1 MACKRSAVR
10 TRYSPHFN
18 LFFSMPS
25 IFRLSFILLFSII
38 SLFSIGQQPAI
49 LIKVVDAKYNPVGF
63 ANISIVNKIDST
75 KISNAITDSIGI
87 TKINLAAKTNLAAKN
102 AYTIK
107 VSAIGYK
114 KYSKDYFINDQSSIA
129 IKLTEDPTQL
139 NEVVVKSTKALIRQE
154 DDKSV
159 VDPEPLA
166 ASSTN
171 AYETVE
177 KVPGVFIDQDGNIY
191 LNGLSPAGV
200 QINGRDLRMSA
211 ADIAILLKS
220 LPPNAIQKIELIRT
234 PSAKYDASGGG
245 GLVNIV
251 LMKGVKIGLN
261 GSVNTGFSQGEYG
274 NQFLG
279 FNLNNNNDKLSS
291 YVNAQYSNN
300 NGVTITNSDRILS
313 IDSVLKQEARAV
325 SPNHSANLGY
335 GFGKTIKEKWE
346 LNYDGRMSQNKFDNT
361 TNSNSFLRQISINQ
375 NTGNLQTYVNNKGTN
390 NFMNQS
396 FRVKLKLDTVGG
408 EWVND
413 VSFNFS
419 KSSTDQNYS
428 NLLVARNTS
437 SGGEGDFGN
446 DRNFFTYQSDIRKKI
461 RGITIESGVKTSLL
475 NFNNNSIYTKNVS
488 GLITPDPF
496 RTSKFNYKEQ
506 INAAYL
512 QGSKTWGPVVL
523 KVGSRLEQTI
533 MQGHQ
538 FIPKDTT
545 FSINRTD
552 AFPYVYL
559 SRKILMIMN
568 YELRGFLVYRKT
580 ISRPSYDY
588 LNPFAKYIDPFL
600 YEVGN
605 PNLKPQFTSNY
616 EANISVDDRPLF
628 AYGVNETSDIF
639 TNVVY
644 QSPTNKQ
651 VSYRTYDNL
660 GKSRE
665 TYFRII
671 GVIPPG
677 KKFFAVLGT
686 QYNRNN
692 YNGFYEGKPI
702 MFNRGT
708 WSVFTFQSFK
718 LDGLSTMTLNGFWRF
733 KGQQQFYELSDFG
746 TLNATINRQ
755 FLKKKLTITASYND
769 FLFTNKNNFVLK
781 QGTQNA
787 IGYRAT
793 DSRRMGLS
801 LRYNFGIKPKENKMD
816 MLDQGSTERN

>member
-1 MACKRSAVR
+1 
-10 TRYSPHFN
+10 
-18 LFFSMPS
+18 MPS
-25 IFRLSFILLFSII
+25 IFRLSFLLLFLSFTLI
-38 SLFSIGQQPAI
+38 STAQQQSI

-75 KISNAITDSIGI
+75 KITNTVTDSIGI
-87 TKINLAAKTNLAAKN
+87 SKIILATKANLALKN
-102 AYTIK
+102 TYTIK

-114 KYSKDYFINDQSSIA
+114 KYSKDYYINDQSSIA

-159 VDPEPLA
+159 VDPEALA

-200 QINGRDLRMSA
+200 QINGRDLKMSA

-245 GLVNIV
+245 GLVNII
-251 LMKGVKIGLN
+251 LMKGVKIGIN
-261 GSVNTGFSQGEYG
+261 GSVNTGFTQGEYG
-274 NQFLG
+274 NQYIG

-291 YVNAQYSNN
+291 YVNAQYN
-300 NGVTITNSDRILS
+300 NGNDYSITNTDRILS
-313 IDSVLKQEARAV
+313 IDSVLRQEARAV
-325 SPNHSANLGY
+325 KPNHSVNLGY

-361 TNSNSFLRQISINQ
+361 TNNLSFLRQLSINQ
-375 NTGNLQTYVNNKGTN
+375 NTGNLQSYVNNKGTN

-419 KSSTDQNYS
+419 KSSTDQNYT
-428 NLLVARNTS
+428 NLLLAKNTS
-437 SGGEGDFGN
+437 TGGEGDYGN
-446 DRNFFTYQSDIRKKI
+446 DRNYFTYQSDIRKKI
-461 RGITIESGVKTSLL
+461 RGINIESGVKTSVL
-475 NFNNNSIYTKNVS
+475 NFNNNSNYTKNIA
-488 GLITPDPF
+488 GLISPDPF
-496 RTSKFNYKEQ
+496 RTSKFHYTEQ

-512 QGSKTWGPVVL
+512 QGSKTWGPIVL

-545 FSINRTD
+545 FSVNRTD

-559 SRKILMIMN
+559 SRKIMMIMN

-616 EANISVDDRPLF
+616 EANISVDDKPLF
-628 AYGVNETSDIF
+628 AYGVNETTDIF

-769 FLFTNKNNFVLK
+769 FLYTNKNNFVLK
-781 QGTQNA
+781 QGSQNA
-787 IGYRAT
+787 VGYRAT
-793 DSRRMGLS
+793 DSRRLGLS

>member
-1 MACKRSAVR
+1 M
-10 TRYSPHFN
+10 
-18 LFFSMPS
+18 FSK
-25 IFRLSFILLFSII
+25 IIL
-38 SLFSIGQQPAI
+38 A
-49 LIKVVDAKYNPVGF
+49 
-63 ANISIVNKIDST
+63 T
-75 KISNAITDSIGI
+75 KA
-87 TKINLAAKTNLAAKN
+87 NLALKN
-102 AYTIK
+102 TYTIK

-114 KYSKDYFINDQSSIA
+114 KFSKDYLINDQSSIA

-139 NEVVVKSTKALIRQE
+139 SEVVVRSTKALIRQE

-171 AYETVE
+171 AFETVE

-245 GLVNIV
+245 GLVNII

-274 NQFLG
+274 NQFIG

-335 GFGKTIKEKWE
+335 GLGKTIKDKWE

-361 TNSNSFLRQISINQ
+361 TSSNSFLRQISINQ

-390 NFMNQS
+390 SFMNQS

-461 RGITIESGVKTSLL
+461 RGINIESGVKTSIL
-475 NFNNNSIYTKNVS
+475 NFNNNSNYTKNIAGILS
-488 GLITPDPF
+488 PDPF

-605 PNLKPQFTSNY
+605 PNLKPQFTNNY
-616 EANISVDDRPLF
+616 EANISVDDKPLF
-628 AYGVNETSDIF
+628 AFGVNETNDIF

-718 LDGLSTMTLNGFWRF
+718 LDGLSTITLNGFWRF

-769 FLFTNKNNFVLK
+769 FLYTNKNNFVLK
-781 QGTQNA
+781 QGSQNA
-787 IGYRAT
+787 VGYRAT
-793 DSRRMGLS
+793 DSRRVGLS

-816 MLDQGSTERN
+816 MLDQVEKN

>member
-1 MACKRSAVR
+1 
-10 TRYSPHFN
+10 
-18 LFFSMPS
+18 MPT
-25 IFRLSFILLFSII
+25 IFRLFFLLLFSSFTLI
-38 SLFSIGQQPAI
+38 SIAQQQSI
-49 LIKVVDAKYNPVGF
+49 LIKVVDARYNPVGF
-63 ANISIVNKIDST
+63 ANISILSKIDST
-75 KISNAITDSIGI
+75 KITNTVTDSIGI
-87 TKINLAAKTNLAAKN
+87 SKIILATKANLALKN
-102 AYTIK
+102 TYTIK

-114 KYSKDYFINDQSSIA
+114 KFSKDYLINDQSSIA

-139 NEVVVKSTKALIRQE
+139 SEVVVRSTKALIRQE

-171 AYETVE
+171 AFETVE

-245 GLVNIV
+245 GLVNII

-274 NQFLG
+274 NQFIG

-335 GFGKTIKEKWE
+335 GLGKTIKDKWE

-361 TNSNSFLRQISINQ
+361 TSSNSFLRQISINQ

-390 NFMNQS
+390 SFMNQS

-461 RGITIESGVKTSLL
+461 RGINIESGVKTSIL
-475 NFNNNSIYTKNVS
+475 NFNNNSNYTKNIAGILS
-488 GLITPDPF
+488 PDPF

-605 PNLKPQFTSNY
+605 PNLKPQFTNNY
-616 EANISVDDRPLF
+616 EANISVDDKPLF
-628 AYGVNETSDIF
+628 AFGVNETNDIF

-718 LDGLSTMTLNGFWRF
+718 LDGLSTITLNGFWRF

-769 FLFTNKNNFVLK
+769 FLYTNKNNFVLK
-781 QGTQNA
+781 QGSQNA
-787 IGYRAT
+787 VGYRAT
-793 DSRRMGLS
+793 DSRRVGLS

-816 MLDQGSTERN
+816 MLDQVEKN

>member
-1 MACKRSAVR
+1 
-10 TRYSPHFN
+10 
-18 LFFSMPS
+18 MPS
-25 IFRLSFILLFSII
+25 IFRLSFLLLFLSFTLI
-38 SLFSIGQQPAI
+38 STAQQQSI

-75 KISNAITDSIGI
+75 KITNTVTDSIGI
-87 TKINLAAKTNLAAKN
+87 SKIILATKANLALKN
-102 AYTIK
+102 TYTIK

-114 KYSKDYFINDQSSIA
+114 KYSKDYYINDQSSIA

-159 VDPEPLA
+159 VDPEALA

-200 QINGRDLRMSA
+200 QINGRDLKMSA

-245 GLVNIV
+245 GLVNII
-251 LMKGVKIGLN
+251 LMKGVKIGIN
-261 GSVNTGFSQGEYG
+261 GSVNTGFTQGEYG
-274 NQFLG
+274 NQYIG

-291 YVNAQYSNN
+291 YVNAQYN
-300 NGVTITNSDRILS
+300 NGNDYSITNTDRILS
-313 IDSVLKQEARAV
+313 IDSVLRQEARAV
-325 SPNHSANLGY
+325 KPNHSVNLGY

-361 TNSNSFLRQISINQ
+361 TNNLSFLRQLSTNQ
-375 NTGNLQTYVNNKGTN
+375 NTGNLQSYVNNKGTN

-413 VSFNFS
+413 LSFNFS

-428 NLLVARNTS
+428 NLLIAKNTS
-437 SGGEGDFGN
+437 TGGEGDYGN
-446 DRNFFTYQSDIRKKI
+446 DRNYFTYQSDIRKKL
-461 RGITIESGVKTSLL
+461 RGINIESGVKTSVL
-475 NFNNNSIYTKNVS
+475 NFNNNSNYTKNVA
-488 GLITPDPF
+488 GLISPDPF
-496 RTSKFNYKEQ
+496 RTSKFHYTEQ

-512 QGSKTWGPVVL
+512 QGSKTWGPIVL

-545 FSINRTD
+545 FSVNRTD

-559 SRKILMIMN
+559 SRKIMMIMN

-616 EANISVDDRPLF
+616 EANISVDDKPLF
-628 AYGVNETSDIF
+628 AYGVNETTDIF

-769 FLFTNKNNFVLK
+769 FLYTNKNNFVLK
-781 QGTQNA
+781 QGSQNA
-787 IGYRAT
+787 VGYRAT
-793 DSRRMGLS
+793 DSRRVGLS

>member
-1 MACKRSAVR
+1 
-10 TRYSPHFN
+10 
-18 LFFSMPS
+18 MPS
-25 IFRLSFILLFSII
+25 IFRLSFLLLFLSVSI
-38 SLFSIGQQPAI
+38 FSIGQQQAVS
-49 LIKVVDAKYNPVGF
+49 IKVVDAKNNPVGF
-63 ANISIVNKIDST
+63 ANITILNKIDST

-87 TKINLAAKTNLAAKN
+87 TKINLAAKN
-102 AYTIK
+102 AYTIS

-114 KYSKDYFINDQSSIA
+114 KFSKDYFINEQSFIA
-129 IKLTEDPTQL
+129 IKISEDPTQL
-139 NEVVVKSTKALIRQE
+139 NEVVVKSTKALMRQE

-159 VDPEPLA
+159 VDPEALA

-177 KVPGVFIDQDGNIY
+177 KVPGIFIDQDGNIY

-200 QINGRDLRMSA
+200 QINGRDLKMSA

-245 GLVNIV
+245 GFVNII
-251 LMKGVKIGLN
+251 LMKGVKIGIN
-261 GSVNTGFSQGEYG
+261 GSVNTGFSQGVYG
-274 NQFLG
+274 NQFIG

-291 YVNAQYSNN
+291 YVNAQYGNN
-300 NGVTITNSDRILS
+300 NGYTITNTDRILN
-313 IDSVLKQEARAV
+313 IDSVLRQEANAV
-325 SPNHSANLGY
+325 SPNSYLNMGY

-346 LNYDGRMSQNKFDNT
+346 LNYDGRISQNKFDNT
-361 TNSNSFLRQISINQ
+361 NNSQSYLHQISINQ
-375 NTGNLQTYVNNKGTN
+375 NSGNLNSIVNNKGKN
-390 NFMNQS
+390 DFINQS
-396 FRVKLKLDTVGG
+396 FRGKLKLDTVGG

-413 VSFNFS
+413 ISFNFS
-419 KSSTDQNYS
+419 KSSTDQNYT
-428 NLLVARNTS
+428 NLLLSKNVST
-437 SGGEGDFGN
+437 GGDGNYGN
-446 DRNFFTYQSDIRKKI
+446 DRNYFTYQSDIRKKI
-461 RGITIESGVKTSLL
+461 NGINLESGVKTSIL
-475 NFNNNSIYTKNVS
+475 NFNNHADFTKNS
-488 GLITPDPF
+488 AGQISPDPF
-496 RTSKFNYKEQ
+496 RNSKFNYTEQ

-512 QGSKTWGPVVL
+512 QGSKTWGPIVL
-523 KVGSRLEQTI
+523 KIGSRLEQTI
-533 MQGHQ
+533 MKGHQ
-538 FIPKDTT
+538 YIPKDTT

-605 PNLKPQFTSNY
+605 PNLKPQFTNNY
-616 EANISVDDRPLF
+616 EANISVDDKPLF
-628 AYGVNETSDIF
+628 AYGVNETTDIF
-639 TNVVY
+639 TSVVY

-660 GKSRE
+660 GKSKE

-692 YNGFYEGKPI
+692 YTGFYEGKPI
-702 MFNRGT
+702 VFNRGT
-708 WSVFTFQSFK
+708 WSVFTFQSLK
-718 LDGLSTMTLNGFWRF
+718 LDGLSTITLNGFWRF

-746 TLNATINRQ
+746 SLNATINRQ

-769 FLFTNKNNFVLK
+769 FLFTNNNHFEYH
-781 QGTQNA
+781 QGSQNA
-787 IGYRAT
+787 IGYRES
-793 DSRRMGLS
+793 DSRRIGLS
-801 LRYNFGIKPKENKMD
+801 LRYNFGFKPKENKMD
-816 MLDQGSTERN
+816 MLEQGADKN

>member
-1 MACKRSAVR
+1 M
-10 TRYSPHFN
+10 
-18 LFFSMPS
+18 
-25 IFRLSFILLFSII
+25 
-38 SLFSIGQQPAI
+38 GQQQAL
-49 LIKVVDAKYNPVGF
+49 LIKVVDAKNNPVGF

-75 KISNAITDSIGI
+75 KTSNAITDSIGI
-87 TKINLAAKTNLAAKN
+87 TKINLAPKK
-102 AYTIK
+102 AYIIR

-114 KYSKDYFINDQSSIA
+114 KFSKDYFINEQSSIA

-159 VDPEPLA
+159 VDPEALA

-200 QINGRDLRMSA
+200 QINGRDLKMSA

-245 GLVNIV
+245 GLVNII
-251 LMKGVKIGLN
+251 LMKGVKIGIN

-274 NQFLG
+274 NQFIG

-300 NGVTITNSDRILS
+300 NNYTITNSDRILS
-313 IDSVLKQEARAV
+313 IDSVLKQEAKAV
-325 SPNHSANLGY
+325 SPNHSVNLGY

-346 LNYDGRMSQNKFDNT
+346 LNYDGRMSQNKFDNS
-361 TNSNSFLRQISINQ
+361 TNSLSFLRQLSLNQ
-375 NTGNLQTYVNNKGTN
+375 NTGNLQSYVNNKGTN

-428 NLLVARNTS
+428 NLLLSRNTS

-461 RGITIESGVKTSLL
+461 RGITLESGVKTSLL
-475 NFNNNSIYTKNVS
+475 NFNNNSNYTKNS
-488 GLITPDPF
+488 AGLITPDPF

-616 EANISVDDRPLF
+616 EANISVDDKPLF
-628 AYGVNETSDIF
+628 AYGVNETTDIF

-787 IGYRAT
+787 VGYRAT

-816 MLDQGSTERN
+816 MLDQGITERN

>member
-1 MACKRSAVR
+1 
-10 TRYSPHFN
+10 
-18 LFFSMPS
+18 
-25 IFRLSFILLFSII
+25 
-38 SLFSIGQQPAI
+38 
-49 LIKVVDAKYNPVGF
+49 VDAKNNPVGF
-63 ANISIVNKIDST
+63 ANITILNKIDST
-75 KISNAITDSIGI
+75 KISNTITDSIGI
-87 TKINLAAKTNLAAKN
+87 TKINLAAKNV
-102 AYTIK
+102 YTIS

-114 KYSKDYFINDQSSIA
+114 KFSKDYFINEQSFIA
-129 IKLTEDPTQL
+129 IKLSEDPTQL
-139 NEVVVKSTKALIRQE
+139 NEVVVKSTKALMRQE

-159 VDPEPLA
+159 VDPEALA

-177 KVPGVFIDQDGNIY
+177 KVPGIFIDQDGNIY

-200 QINGRDLRMSA
+200 QINGRDLKMSA

-245 GLVNIV
+245 GFVNII
-251 LMKGVKIGLN
+251 LMKGVKIGIN
-261 GSVNTGFSQGEYG
+261 GSVNTGFSQGVYG
-274 NQFLG
+274 NQFIG

-291 YVNAQYSNN
+291 YVNAQYGNN
-300 NGVTITNSDRILS
+300 NGYTITNTDRILN
-313 IDSVLKQEARAV
+313 IDSVLRQEANAV
-325 SPNHSANLGY
+325 SPNSYLNMGY

-346 LNYDGRMSQNKFDNT
+346 LNYDGRISQNKFDNT
-361 TNSNSFLRQISINQ
+361 TNSQSYLHQISINQ
-375 NTGNLQTYVNNKGTN
+375 NSGNLNSIVNNKGKN
-390 NFMNQS
+390 DFINQS
-396 FRVKLKLDTVGG
+396 FRGKLKLDTVGG

-413 VSFNFS
+413 ISFNFS
-419 KSSTDQNYS
+419 KSSTDQNYT
-428 NLLVARNTS
+428 NLLLSKNVST
-437 SGGEGDFGN
+437 GGDGNYGN
-446 DRNFFTYQSDIRKKI
+446 DRNYFTYQSDIRKKI
-461 RGITIESGVKTSLL
+461 NGINLESGVKTSIL
-475 NFNNNSIYTKNVS
+475 NFNNHADFTKNS
-488 GLITPDPF
+488 AGQISPDPF
-496 RTSKFNYKEQ
+496 RNSKFNYTEQ

-512 QGSKTWGPVVL
+512 QGSKTWGPIVL
-523 KVGSRLEQTI
+523 KIGSRLEQTI
-533 MQGHQ
+533 MKGHQ
-538 FIPKDTT
+538 YIPKDTT

-605 PNLKPQFTSNY
+605 PNLKPQFTNNY
-616 EANISVDDRPLF
+616 EANISVDDKPLF
-628 AYGVNETSDIF
+628 AYGVNETTDIF
-639 TNVVY
+639 TSVVY

-660 GKSRE
+660 GKSKE

-692 YNGFYEGKPI
+692 YTGFYEGKPI
-702 MFNRGT
+702 VFNRGT
-708 WSVFTFQSFK
+708 WSVFTFQSLK
-718 LDGLSTMTLNGFWRF
+718 LDGLSTITLNGFWRF

-746 TLNATINRQ
+746 SLNATINRQ

-769 FLFTNKNNFVLK
+769 FLFTNNNHFEYH
-781 QGTQNA
+781 QGSQNA
-787 IGYRAT
+787 IGYRES
-793 DSRRMGLS
+793 DSRRIGLS
-801 LRYNFGIKPKENKMD
+801 LRYNFGFKPKENKMD
-816 MLDQGSTERN
+816 MLEQGADKN

>member
-1 MACKRSAVR
+1 
-10 TRYSPHFN
+10 
-18 LFFSMPS
+18 MPS
-25 IFRLSFILLFSII
+25 IFRLSFLLLFLSVSI
-38 SLFSIGQQPAI
+38 FSIGQQQAVS
-49 LIKVVDAKYNPVGF
+49 IKVVDAKNNPVGF
-63 ANISIVNKIDST
+63 ANITILNKIDST

-87 TKINLAAKTNLAAKN
+87 TKINLAAKN
-102 AYTIK
+102 AYTIS

-114 KYSKDYFINDQSSIA
+114 KFSKDYFINEQSFIA
-129 IKLTEDPTQL
+129 IKISEDPTQL
-139 NEVVVKSTKALIRQE
+139 NEVVVKSTKALMRQE

-159 VDPEPLA
+159 VDPEALA

-177 KVPGVFIDQDGNIY
+177 KVPGIFIDQDGNIY

-200 QINGRDLRMSA
+200 QINGRDLKMSA

-245 GLVNIV
+245 GFVNII
-251 LMKGVKIGLN
+251 LMKGVKIGIN
-261 GSVNTGFSQGEYG
+261 GSVNTGFSQGVYG
-274 NQFLG
+274 NQFIG

-291 YVNAQYSNN
+291 YVNAQYGNN
-300 NGVTITNSDRILS
+300 NGYTITNTDRILN
-313 IDSVLKQEARAV
+313 IDSVLRQEANAV
-325 SPNHSANLGY
+325 SPNSYLNMGY

-346 LNYDGRMSQNKFDNT
+346 LNYDGRISQNKFDNT
-361 TNSNSFLRQISINQ
+361 TNSQSYLHQISINQ
-375 NTGNLQTYVNNKGTN
+375 NSGNLNSIVNNKGKN
-390 NFMNQS
+390 DFINQS
-396 FRVKLKLDTVGG
+396 FRGKLKLDTVGG

-413 VSFNFS
+413 ISFNFS
-419 KSSTDQNYS
+419 KSSTDQNYT
-428 NLLVARNTS
+428 NLLLSKNVST
-437 SGGEGDFGN
+437 GGDGNYGN
-446 DRNFFTYQSDIRKKI
+446 DRNYFTYQSDIRKKI
-461 RGITIESGVKTSLL
+461 NGINLESGVKTSIL
-475 NFNNNSIYTKNVS
+475 NFNNHADFTKNS
-488 GLITPDPF
+488 AGQISPDPF
-496 RTSKFNYKEQ
+496 RNSKFNYTEQ

-512 QGSKTWGPVVL
+512 QGSKTWGPIVL
-523 KVGSRLEQTI
+523 KIGSRLEQTI
-533 MQGHQ
+533 MKGHQ
-538 FIPKDTT
+538 YIPKDTT

-605 PNLKPQFTSNY
+605 PNLKPQFTNNY
-616 EANISVDDRPLF
+616 EANISVDDKPLF
-628 AYGVNETSDIF
+628 AYGVNETTDIF
-639 TNVVY
+639 TSVVY

-660 GKSRE
+660 GKSKE

-692 YNGFYEGKPI
+692 YTGFYEGKPI
-702 MFNRGT
+702 VFNRGT
-708 WSVFTFQSFK
+708 WSVFTFQSLK
-718 LDGLSTMTLNGFWRF
+718 LDGLSTITLNGFWRF

-746 TLNATINRQ
+746 SLNATINRQ

-769 FLFTNKNNFVLK
+769 FLFTNNNHFEYH
-781 QGTQNA
+781 QGSQNA
-787 IGYRAT
+787 IGYRES
-793 DSRRMGLS
+793 DSRRIGLS
-801 LRYNFGIKPKENKMD
+801 LRYNFGFKPKENKMD
-816 MLDQGSTERN
+816 MLEQGADKN

>member
-1 MACKRSAVR
+1 M
-10 TRYSPHFN
+10 
-18 LFFSMPS
+18 
-25 IFRLSFILLFSII
+25 
-38 SLFSIGQQPAI
+38 GQQPAI
-49 LIKVVDAKYNPVGF
+49 LIKVVDAKNNPVGF
-63 ANISIVNKIDST
+63 ANISILSKIDSI
-75 KISNAITDSIGI
+75 KITNSITDSIGI
-87 TKINLAAKTNLAAKN
+87 TKINLAAKTNLVAKN
-102 AYTIK
+102 AYTIN

-114 KYSKDYFINDQSSIA
+114 KYSKDYYINDQSSIA

-200 QINGRDLRMSA
+200 QINGRDLKMSA

-251 LMKGVKIGLN
+251 LMKGVKIGIN

-274 NQFLG
+274 NQFIG

-291 YVNAQYSNN
+291 YVNTQYSNN
-300 NGVTITNSDRILS
+300 SGVTITNSDRILS

-437 SGGEGDFGN
+437 SGGDGDFGN

-461 RGITIESGVKTSLL
+461 RGITIESGIKTSVL
-475 NFNNNSIYTKNVS
+475 NFNNNSNYTKNIA
-488 GLITPDPF
+488 GLISPDPF

-512 QGSKTWGPVVL
+512 QGSKTWGPIVL

-616 EANISVDDRPLF
+616 EANISVDDKPLF
-628 AYGVNETSDIF
+628 AYGVNETTDIF

-793 DSRRMGLS
+793 DSRRVGVS

-816 MLDQGSTERN
+816 MLEQGSTERN

>member
-1 MACKRSAVR
+1 
-10 TRYSPHFN
+10 
-18 LFFSMPS
+18 MPY
-25 IFRLSFILLFSII
+25 IFRLSLILLFSSI
-38 SLFSIGQQPAI
+38 SIFSMGQQPAI
-49 LIKVVDAKYNPVGF
+49 LIKVVDAKNNPVGF
-63 ANISIVNKIDST
+63 ANISILSKIDST

-87 TKINLAAKTNLAAKN
+87 TKVNLAVKN
-102 AYTIK
+102 PYTIR

-114 KYSKDYFINDQSSIA
+114 KFSKDYFINEQTSIA

-159 VDPEPLA
+159 VDPEALA

-200 QINGRDLRMSA
+200 QINGRDLKMSA

-245 GLVNIV
+245 GLVNII
-251 LMKGVKIGLN
+251 LMKGVKIGIN

-274 NQFLG
+274 NQFIG

-291 YVNAQYSNN
+291 YVNTQYSNN

-325 SPNHSANLGY
+325 SPNHSVNLGY

-375 NTGNLQTYVNNKGTN
+375 NTGNLQSYVNNKGTN

-428 NLLVARNTS
+428 NLLLARNTS
-437 SGGEGDFGN
+437 TGGDGDYGN
-446 DRNFFTYQSDIRKKI
+446 DRNYFTYQSDIRKKI
-461 RGITIESGVKTSLL
+461 RGINIESGVKTSVL
-475 NFNNNSIYTKNVS
+475 NFNNSSNYTKNVS

-496 RTSKFNYKEQ
+496 RTSSFKYTEQ

-512 QGSKTWGPVVL
+512 QGSKTWGPIVL

-538 FIPKDTT
+538 FIPKDTS
-545 FSINRTD
+545 FSVNRTD

-616 EANISVDDRPLF
+616 EANISVDDKPLF
-628 AYGVNETSDIF
+628 AYGVNETTDIF

-702 MFNRGT
+702 VFNRGT
-708 WSVFTFQSFK
+708 WSVFTFQSLK

-793 DSRRMGLS
+793 DSRRLGVS

-816 MLDQGSTERN
+816 MLEQGSTERN

>member
-1 MACKRSAVR
+1 
-10 TRYSPHFN
+10 
-18 LFFSMPS
+18 MPS
-25 IFRLSFILLFSII
+25 IFRLSFLLLFLSVSI
-38 SLFSIGQQPAI
+38 FSIGQQQAVS
-49 LIKVVDAKYNPVGF
+49 IKVVDAKNNPVGF
-63 ANISIVNKIDST
+63 ANITILNKIDST
-75 KISNAITDSIGI
+75 KISNTITDSIGI
-87 TKINLAAKTNLAAKN
+87 TKINLAAKNV
-102 AYTIK
+102 YTIS

-114 KYSKDYFINDQSSIA
+114 KFSKDYFINEQSFIA
-129 IKLTEDPTQL
+129 IKLSEDPTQL
-139 NEVVVKSTKALIRQE
+139 NEVVVKSTKALMRQE

-159 VDPEPLA
+159 VDPEALA

-177 KVPGVFIDQDGNIY
+177 KVPGIFIDQDGNIY

-200 QINGRDLRMSA
+200 QINGRDLKMSA

-245 GLVNIV
+245 GFVNII
-251 LMKGVKIGLN
+251 LMKGVKIGIN
-261 GSVNTGFSQGEYG
+261 GSVNTGFSQGVYG
-274 NQFLG
+274 NQFIG

-291 YVNAQYSNN
+291 YVNAQYGNN
-300 NGVTITNSDRILS
+300 NGYTITNTDRILN
-313 IDSVLKQEARAV
+313 IDSVLRQEANAV
-325 SPNHSANLGY
+325 SPNSYLNMGY

-346 LNYDGRMSQNKFDNT
+346 LNYDGRISQNKFDNT
-361 TNSNSFLRQISINQ
+361 TNSQSYLHQISINQ
-375 NTGNLQTYVNNKGTN
+375 NSGNLNSIVNNKGKN
-390 NFMNQS
+390 DFINQS
-396 FRVKLKLDTVGG
+396 FRGKLKLDTVGG

-413 VSFNFS
+413 ISFNFS
-419 KSSTDQNYS
+419 KSSTDQNYT
-428 NLLVARNTS
+428 NLLLSKNVST
-437 SGGEGDFGN
+437 GGDGNYGN
-446 DRNFFTYQSDIRKKI
+446 DRNYFTYQSDIRKKI
-461 RGITIESGVKTSLL
+461 NGINLESGVKTSIL
-475 NFNNNSIYTKNVS
+475 NFNNHADFTKNS
-488 GLITPDPF
+488 AGQISPDPF
-496 RTSKFNYKEQ
+496 RNSKFNYTEQ

-512 QGSKTWGPVVL
+512 QGSKTWGPIVL
-523 KVGSRLEQTI
+523 KIGSRLEQTI
-533 MQGHQ
+533 MKGHQ
-538 FIPKDTT
+538 YIPKDTT

-605 PNLKPQFTSNY
+605 PNLKPQFTNNY
-616 EANISVDDRPLF
+616 EANISVDDKPLF
-628 AYGVNETSDIF
+628 AYGVNETTDIF
-639 TNVVY
+639 TSVVY

-660 GKSRE
+660 GKSKE

-692 YNGFYEGKPI
+692 YTGFYEGKPI
-702 MFNRGT
+702 VFNRGT
-708 WSVFTFQSFK
+708 WSVFTFQSLK
-718 LDGLSTMTLNGFWRF
+718 LDGLSTITLNGFWRF

-746 TLNATINRQ
+746 SLNATINRQ

-769 FLFTNKNNFVLK
+769 FLFTNNNHFEYH
-781 QGTQNA
+781 QGSQNA
-787 IGYRAT
+787 IGYRES
-793 DSRRMGLS
+793 DSRRIGLS
-801 LRYNFGIKPKENKMD
+801 LRYNFGFKPKENKMD
-816 MLDQGSTERN
+816 MLEQGADKN

>member
-1 MACKRSAVR
+1 M
-10 TRYSPHFN
+10 
-18 LFFSMPS
+18 
-25 IFRLSFILLFSII
+25 
-38 SLFSIGQQPAI
+38 GQQQVL
-49 LIKVVDAKYNPVGF
+49 LIKVVDAKNNPVGF
-63 ANISIVNKIDST
+63 ANISILHKIDSI
-75 KISNAITDSIGI
+75 KITNAITDSIGI
-87 TKINLAAKTNLAAKN
+87 TKISLAPKN
-102 AYTIK
+102 AYIIS

-114 KYSKDYFINDQSSIA
+114 KYSKDYFINEQSSIA

-139 NEVVVKSTKALIRQE
+139 NEVVVRSTKALIRQE

-211 ADIAILLKS
+211 SDIAILLKS

-261 GSVNTGFSQGEYG
+261 GSVNSGFAQGVYG
-274 NQFLG
+274 NQFIG
-279 FNLNNNNDKLSS
+279 FNLNNNNDMLSS

-300 NGVTITNSDRILS
+300 NNYTITNSDRILS
-313 IDSVLKQEARAV
+313 IDSILRQEARAV
-325 SPNHSANLGY
+325 SPNQSVNLGY
-335 GFGKTIKEKWE
+335 GFGKTLKEKWE

-361 TNSNSFLRQISINQ
+361 TKSESYLLQLSTNQ
-375 NTGNLQTYVNNKGTN
+375 STGNLQTNLNNKGTN
-390 NFMNQS
+390 NFINQS
-396 FRVKLKLDTVGG
+396 LRAKLKLDTVGG

-419 KSSTDQNYS
+419 NSSTDQNYA
-428 NLLVARNTS
+428 NVLVSRNTS
-437 SGGEGDFGN
+437 TGGEGNFGN
-446 DRNFFTYQSDIRKKI
+446 DRNFFTYQSDLRKKI
-461 RGITIESGVKTSLL
+461 SGITIESGIKTSIL
-475 NFNNNSIYTKNVS
+475 NFNNKSNYTKNN
-488 GLITPDPF
+488 GGIITPDPF
-496 RTSKFNYKEQ
+496 RTSSFNYKEQ

-512 QGSKTWGPVVL
+512 QGSKTWGPIVL

-545 FSINRTD
+545 FSVNRTD

-559 SRKILMIMN
+559 SRKILMIMS

-605 PNLKPQFTSNY
+605 PNLKPQFTNNY
-616 EANISVDDRPLF
+616 EANISVDDKPLF
-628 AYGVNETSDIF
+628 AFGVNETTDIF

-644 QSPTNKQ
+644 QSATNRQ

-708 WSVFTFQSFK
+708 WSVFTFQSLK

-769 FLFTNKNNFVLK
+769 FLFTNKNNFVLN

-787 IGYRAT
+787 TGYRESDT
-793 DSRRMGLS
+793 RRLGLS

-816 MLDQGSTERN
+816 MLDQGSAERN

>member
-1 MACKRSAVR
+1 
-10 TRYSPHFN
+10 
-18 LFFSMPS
+18 MPS
-25 IFRLSFILLFSII
+25 IFRLSLILLFSSIT
-38 SLFSIGQQPAI
+38 LFSMGQQLAV
-49 LIKVVDAKYNPVGF
+49 LMKVVDAKNNPVGF

-75 KISNAITDSIGI
+75 KVSNAITDSIGI
-87 TKINLAAKTNLAAKN
+87 TKVNLAPKN
-102 AYTIK
+102 AYIIR

-245 GLVNIV
+245 GLVNII

-274 NQFLG
+274 NQFIG

-335 GFGKTIKEKWE
+335 GFGKTIKDKWE
-346 LNYDGRMSQNKFDNT
+346 FNYDGRMSQNKFDNT
-361 TNSNSFLRQISINQ
+361 TNSNSYLRQISVNQ
-375 NTGNLQTYVNNKGTN
+375 NTGNIQTSVNNKGTN

-396 FRVKLKLDTVGG
+396 FRMKLKLDTVGG

-419 KSSTDQNYS
+419 KSSTDQDYA
-428 NLLVARNTS
+428 NLFLARNTS

-461 RGITIESGVKTSLL
+461 RGINIESGVKTSIL
-475 NFNNNSIYTKNVS
+475 NFNNKSNYTKNIA
-488 GLITPDPF
+488 GLISPDPF

-605 PNLKPQFTSNY
+605 PNLKPQFTNNY
-616 EANISVDDRPLF
+616 EANISVDDKPLF
-628 AYGVNETSDIF
+628 AFGVNETTDIF

-692 YNGFYEGKPI
+692 YTGFYEGKPI

-718 LDGLSTMTLNGFWRF
+718 LDGLSTITLNGFWRF

-769 FLFTNKNNFVLK
+769 FLFTNKNNFVLN

-787 IGYRAT
+787 VGYRAT
-793 DSRRMGLS
+793 DSRRVGLS

-816 MLDQGSTERN
+816 MLDQAERN

>member
-1 MACKRSAVR
+1 
-10 TRYSPHFN
+10 
-18 LFFSMPS
+18 MPS
-25 IFRLSFILLFSII
+25 IFRLSFLLLFLSFTLISIA
-38 SLFSIGQQPAI
+38 QQQSI

-75 KISNAITDSIGI
+75 KITNTVTDSIGI
-87 TKINLAAKTNLAAKN
+87 SKIILATKANLALKN
-102 AYTIK
+102 TYTIK

-114 KYSKDYFINDQSSIA
+114 KYSKDYYINDQSSIA

-159 VDPEPLA
+159 VDPEALA

-200 QINGRDLRMSA
+200 QINGRDLKMSA

-245 GLVNIV
+245 GLVNII
-251 LMKGVKIGLN
+251 LMKGVKIGIN
-261 GSVNTGFSQGEYG
+261 GSVNTGFTQGEYG
-274 NQFLG
+274 NQYIG

-291 YVNAQYSNN
+291 YVNAQYN
-300 NGVTITNSDRILS
+300 NGNDYSITNTDRILS
-313 IDSVLKQEARAV
+313 IDSVLRQEARAV
-325 SPNHSANLGY
+325 KPNHSVNLGY

-361 TNSNSFLRQISINQ
+361 TNNLSFLRQLSTNQ
-375 NTGNLQTYVNNKGTN
+375 NTGNLQSYVNNKGTN

-413 VSFNFS
+413 LSFNFS

-428 NLLVARNTS
+428 NLLIAKNTS
-437 SGGEGDFGN
+437 TGGEGDYGN
-446 DRNFFTYQSDIRKKI
+446 DRNYFTYQSDIRKKL
-461 RGITIESGVKTSLL
+461 RGINIESGVKTSVL
-475 NFNNNSIYTKNVS
+475 NFNNNSNYTKNVA
-488 GLITPDPF
+488 GLISPDPF
-496 RTSKFNYKEQ
+496 RTSKFHYTEQ

-512 QGSKTWGPVVL
+512 QGSKTWGPIVL

-545 FSINRTD
+545 FSVNRTD

-559 SRKILMIMN
+559 SRKIMMIMN

-616 EANISVDDRPLF
+616 EANISVDDKPLF
-628 AYGVNETSDIF
+628 AYGVNETTDIF

-769 FLFTNKNNFVLK
+769 FLYTNKNNFVLK
-781 QGTQNA
+781 QGSQNA
-787 IGYRAT
+787 VGYRAT
-793 DSRRMGLS
+793 DSRRVGLS

>member
-1 MACKRSAVR
+1 
-10 TRYSPHFN
+10 
-18 LFFSMPS
+18 MPS
-25 IFRLSFILLFSII
+25 IFRLSLILLFSSI
-38 SLFSIGQQPAI
+38 SLFSMGQQLAV
-49 LIKVVDAKYNPVGF
+49 LMKVVDAKNNPVGF
-63 ANISIVNKIDST
+63 ANISILNKIDST
-75 KISNAITDSIGI
+75 KVSNAITDSIGI
-87 TKINLAAKTNLAAKN
+87 TKVNLAPKN
-102 AYTIK
+102 AYIIR

-245 GLVNIV
+245 GLVNII

-274 NQFLG
+274 NQFIG

-335 GFGKTIKEKWE
+335 GFGKTIKDKWE
-346 LNYDGRMSQNKFDNT
+346 FNYDGRMSQNKFDNT
-361 TNSNSFLRQISINQ
+361 TNSNSYLRQISVNQ
-375 NTGNLQTYVNNKGTN
+375 NTGNIQTSVNNKGTN

-396 FRVKLKLDTVGG
+396 FRMKLKLDTVGG

-419 KSSTDQNYS
+419 KSSTDQDYA
-428 NLLVARNTS
+428 NLFLARNTS

-461 RGITIESGVKTSLL
+461 RGINIESGVKTSIL
-475 NFNNNSIYTKNVS
+475 NFNNKSNYTKNIA
-488 GLITPDPF
+488 GLISPDPF
-496 RTSKFNYKEQ
+496 RTSKFSYKEQ

-605 PNLKPQFTSNY
+605 PNLKPQFTNNY
-616 EANISVDDRPLF
+616 EANISVDDKPLF
-628 AYGVNETSDIF
+628 AFGVNETTDIF

-718 LDGLSTMTLNGFWRF
+718 LDGLSTITLNGFWRF

-769 FLFTNKNNFVLK
+769 FLFTNKNNFVLN

-787 IGYRAT
+787 VGYRAT
-793 DSRRMGLS
+793 DSRRVGLS

-816 MLDQGSTERN
+816 MLDQAERN

>member
-1 MACKRSAVR
+1 M
-10 TRYSPHFN
+10 
-18 LFFSMPS
+18 FSK
-25 IFRLSFILLFSII
+25 IIL
-38 SLFSIGQQPAI
+38 A
-49 LIKVVDAKYNPVGF
+49 
-63 ANISIVNKIDST
+63 T
-75 KISNAITDSIGI
+75 KA
-87 TKINLAAKTNLAAKN
+87 NLALKN
-102 AYTIK
+102 TYTIK
-107 VSAIGYK
+107 VSAIWYK
-114 KYSKDYFINDQSSIA
+114 KFSKDYLINDQSSIA

-139 NEVVVKSTKALIRQE
+139 SEVVVRSTKALIRQE

-171 AYETVE
+171 AFETVE

-245 GLVNIV
+245 GLVNII

-274 NQFLG
+274 NQFIG

-335 GFGKTIKEKWE
+335 GLGKTIKDKWE

-361 TNSNSFLRQISINQ
+361 TSSNSFLRQISINQ

-390 NFMNQS
+390 SFMNQS

-461 RGITIESGVKTSLL
+461 RGINIESGVKTSIL
-475 NFNNNSIYTKNVS
+475 NFNNNSNYTKNIAGILS
-488 GLITPDPF
+488 PDPF

-605 PNLKPQFTSNY
+605 PNLKPQFTNNY
-616 EANISVDDRPLF
+616 EANISVDDKPLF
-628 AYGVNETSDIF
+628 AFGVNETNDIF

-718 LDGLSTMTLNGFWRF
+718 LDGLSTITLNGFWRF

-769 FLFTNKNNFVLK
+769 FLYTNKNNFVLK
-781 QGTQNA
+781 QGSQNA
-787 IGYRAT
+787 VGYRAT
-793 DSRRMGLS
+793 DSRRVGLS

-816 MLDQGSTERN
+816 MLDQVEKN

>member
-1 MACKRSAVR
+1 M
-10 TRYSPHFN
+10 
-18 LFFSMPS
+18 
-25 IFRLSFILLFSII
+25 LSFLLLFLSVSI
-38 SLFSIGQQPAI
+38 FSIGQQQAVS
-49 LIKVVDAKYNPVGF
+49 IKVVDAKNNPVGF
-63 ANISIVNKIDST
+63 ANITILNKIDST
-75 KISNAITDSIGI
+75 KISNTITDSIGI
-87 TKINLAAKTNLAAKN
+87 TKINLAAKN
-102 AYTIK
+102 AYTIS

-114 KYSKDYFINDQSSIA
+114 KFSKDYFINEQSFIA
-129 IKLTEDPTQL
+129 IKISEDPTQL

-159 VDPEPLA
+159 VDPEALA

-177 KVPGVFIDQDGNIY
+177 KVPGIFIDQDGNIY

-200 QINGRDLRMSA
+200 QINGRDLKMSA

-245 GLVNIV
+245 GFVNII
-251 LMKGVKIGLN
+251 LMKGVKIGIN
-261 GSVNTGFSQGEYG
+261 GSVNTGFSQGVYG
-274 NQFLG
+274 NQFIG

-291 YVNAQYSNN
+291 YVNAQYGNN
-300 NGVTITNSDRILS
+300 NGYTITNTDRILN
-313 IDSVLKQEARAV
+313 IDSVLRQEANAV
-325 SPNHSANLGY
+325 SPNSYLNMGY

-346 LNYDGRMSQNKFDNT
+346 LNYDGRISQNKFDNT
-361 TNSNSFLRQISINQ
+361 TNSQSYLHQISINQ
-375 NTGNLQTYVNNKGTN
+375 NSGNLNSIVNNKGKN
-390 NFMNQS
+390 DFINQS
-396 FRVKLKLDTVGG
+396 FRGKLKLDTVGG

-413 VSFNFS
+413 ISFNFS
-419 KSSTDQNYS
+419 KSSTDQNYT
-428 NLLVARNTS
+428 NLLLSKNVST
-437 SGGEGDFGN
+437 GGDGNYGN
-446 DRNFFTYQSDIRKKI
+446 DRNYFTYQSDIRKKI
-461 RGITIESGVKTSLL
+461 NGINLESGVKTSIL
-475 NFNNNSIYTKNVS
+475 NFNNHADFTKNS
-488 GLITPDPF
+488 AGQISPDPF
-496 RTSKFNYKEQ
+496 RNSKFNYTEQ

-512 QGSKTWGPVVL
+512 QGSKTWGPIVL
-523 KVGSRLEQTI
+523 KIGSRLEQTI
-533 MQGHQ
+533 MKGHQ
-538 FIPKDTT
+538 YIPKDTT

-605 PNLKPQFTSNY
+605 PNLKPQFTNNY
-616 EANISVDDRPLF
+616 EANISVDDKPLF
-628 AYGVNETSDIF
+628 AYGVNETNDIF
-639 TNVVY
+639 TSVVY

-660 GKSRE
+660 GKSKE

-692 YNGFYEGKPI
+692 YTGFYEGKPI
-702 MFNRGT
+702 VFNRGT
-708 WSVFTFQSFK
+708 WSVFTFQSLK
-718 LDGLSTMTLNGFWRF
+718 LDGLSTITLNGFWRF

-746 TLNATINRQ
+746 SLNATINRQ

-769 FLFTNKNNFVLK
+769 FLFTNNNHFEYH
-781 QGTQNA
+781 QGSQNA
-787 IGYRAT
+787 IGYRES
-793 DSRRMGLS
+793 DSRRIGLS
-801 LRYNFGIKPKENKMD
+801 LRYNFGFKPKENKMD
-816 MLDQGSTERN
+816 MLEQGADKN

>member
-1 MACKRSAVR
+1 
-10 TRYSPHFN
+10 
-18 LFFSMPS
+18 MPS
-25 IFRLSFILLFSII
+25 IFRLSFLLLFLSFTLI
-38 SLFSIGQQPAI
+38 STAQQQSI

-75 KISNAITDSIGI
+75 KITKTVTDNIGI
-87 TKINLAAKTNLAAKN
+87 SKINIVAKANF
-102 AYTIK
+102 TIK

-114 KYSKDYFINDQSSIA
+114 KYSKDYYINDQSSIA

-159 VDPEPLA
+159 VDPEALA

-200 QINGRDLRMSA
+200 QINGRDLKMSA

-245 GLVNIV
+245 GLVNII
-251 LMKGVKIGLN
+251 LMKGVKIGIN
-261 GSVNTGFSQGEYG
+261 GSVNTGFTQGEYG
-274 NQFLG
+274 NQYIG

-291 YVNAQYSNN
+291 YVNAQYN
-300 NGVTITNSDRILS
+300 NGNDYSITNTDRILS
-313 IDSVLKQEARAV
+313 IDSVLRQEARAV
-325 SPNHSANLGY
+325 KPNHSVNLGY

-361 TNSNSFLRQISINQ
+361 TNNLSFLRQLSTNQ
-375 NTGNLQTYVNNKGTN
+375 NTGNLQSYVNNKGTN

-428 NLLVARNTS
+428 NLLLAKNTS
-437 SGGEGDFGN
+437 TGGEGDYGN
-446 DRNFFTYQSDIRKKI
+446 DRNYFTYQSDIRKKL
-461 RGITIESGVKTSLL
+461 RGINIESGVKTSVL
-475 NFNNNSIYTKNVS
+475 NFNNNSNYTKNVA
-488 GLITPDPF
+488 GLISPDPF
-496 RTSKFNYKEQ
+496 RTSKFHYTEQ

-512 QGSKTWGPVVL
+512 QGSKTWGPIVL
-523 KVGSRLEQTI
+523 KVGSRLEQNI

-545 FSINRTD
+545 FSVNRTD

-559 SRKILMIMN
+559 SRKIMMIMN

-616 EANISVDDRPLF
+616 EANISVDDKPLF
-628 AYGVNETSDIF
+628 AYGVNETNDIF

-769 FLFTNKNNFVLK
+769 FLYTNKNNFVLK
-781 QGTQNA
+781 QGSQNA
-787 IGYRAT
+787 VGYRAT
-793 DSRRMGLS
+793 DSRRLGVS

-816 MLDQGSTERN
+816 MLEQGNTERN